1 MRRKR
6 ERPGWVSEAPVK
18 GGHGGMRRTKAFRLQ
33 LSLVPGEAM
42 AAPRSLSR
50 LSSHG
55 SLRAGL
61 GLGPRSAVRIQRI
74 SLSGLQHVR
83 TVTWRS
89 AVFSKPADLP
99 QTAWMGPVQSWFF
112 KRILSPACAK
122 LFYSG
127 TSLSPP
133 VRLGLSLFPCSV
145 NHMKMILEYL

>member
-1 MRRKR
+1 
-6 ERPGWVSEAPVK
+6 
-18 GGHGGMRRTKAFRLQ
+18 MRRTKAFRLQ

-83 TVTWRS
+83 TVTTLNLYQCGFLSFNGPR
-89 AVFSKPADLP
+89 DL
-99 QTAWMGPVQSWFF
+99 
-112 KRILSPACAK
+112 
-122 LFYSG
+122 
-127 TSLSPP
+127 
-133 VRLGLSLFPCSV
+133 
-145 NHMKMILEYL
+145 